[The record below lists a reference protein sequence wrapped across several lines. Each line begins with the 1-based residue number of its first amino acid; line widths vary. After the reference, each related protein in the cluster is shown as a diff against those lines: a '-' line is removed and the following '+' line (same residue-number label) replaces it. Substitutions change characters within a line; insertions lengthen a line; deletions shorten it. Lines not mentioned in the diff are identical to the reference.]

1 MATITVFGTTFTNVP
16 KNQATKLQQMEEMG
30 RTPVEQSF
38 YTVEEYI
45 RRHPDT
51 VVDRRV
57 SKKGIA
63 LITVQYP
70 DEIRQYEESR
80 IGNTCSFQYKEDYNH
95 D

>member
-1 MATITVFGTTFTNVP
+1 MATITVFGTTFVNVP
-16 KNQATKLQQMEEMG
+16 KNQAAKLRQMEEMA
-30 RTPVEQSF
+30 RTPVEQPF

-45 RRHPDT
+45 QRHPDA

-70 DEIRQYEESR
+70 DGIRQYEESR
-80 IGNTCSFQYKEDYNH
+80 IWNTCSFQYKEEH
-95 D
+95 